1 MNNTMGQLEPASA
14 DSGPST
20 IEIIIG
26 LLALALA
33 LAAVIVGIAQ
43 YLLARAERRRQ
54 SDPEFGQT
62 NIEMMPV
69 VPSNTSAN
77 DSFASIPR
85 QVTVMSGLARMLI
98 KSNDVLPTALMSL
111 LMLPPTPSPT
121 FPIREAS
128 MLRNVDH

>member
-14 DSGPST
+14 DSGPPT

-54 SDPEFGQT
+54 SDPESGQA
-62 NIEMMPV
+62 NIEMLPV
-69 VPSNTSAN
+69 VPSHASGAE
-77 DSFASIPR
+77 SVASITR
-85 QVTVMSGLARMLI
+85 
-98 KSNDVLPTALMSL
+98 
-111 LMLPPTPSPT
+111 
-121 FPIREAS
+121 
-128 MLRNVDH
+128 

>member
-26 LLALALA
+26 LLALVLA

-54 SDPEFGQT
+54 SDPESDHA
-62 NIEMMPV
+62 NIEMLPV
-69 VPSNTSAN
+69 VPSLASNTDSVTAN
-77 DSFASIPR
+77 R
-85 QVTVMSGLARMLI
+85 R
-98 KSNDVLPTALMSL
+98 
-111 LMLPPTPSPT
+111 
-121 FPIREAS
+121 
-128 MLRNVDH
+128 